1 MLALLLHLVQ
11 EQQQRQQSAR
21 HLRRLC
27 QKYLQSAV
35 QQVIHCKV

>member
-1 MLALLLHLVQ
+1 MQ
-11 EQQQRQQSAR
+11 EQPQRQQSAR
-21 HLRRLC
+21 HLRLLC